1 MYEYHKLTPQQRLE
15 LVQERLKRG
24 FPPHSPPHPIQI
36 EGFYLL
42 TIACYQ
48 HQKILN
54 NSSRRQ
60 QLLNLLFEKCIH
72 EAIDIRG
79 WVILVNHYHLLV
91 YLPNLSILTS
101 IFKAIHGVT
110 SYQWNLEDN
119 QRGRKV
125 WYRFSDRAIRSER
138 HYYTTLNYIH
148 YNPVKHN
155 YVNSPYDWLESS
167 VHWYLEE
174 KGREWLRDSWVKY
187 PVRDCGKGWDD

>member
-15 LVQERLKRG
+15 LAQERLKRG
-24 FPPHSPPHPIQI
+24 FPSHSPPHPIQI

-72 EAIDIRG
+72 EVIDIMG

-91 YLPNLSILTS
+91 YLSNL
-101 IFKAIHGVT
+101 
-110 SYQWNLEDN
+110 
-119 QRGRKV
+119 
-125 WYRFSDRAIRSER
+125 
-138 HYYTTLNYIH
+138 
-148 YNPVKHN
+148 
-155 YVNSPYDWLESS
+155 
-167 VHWYLEE
+167 
-174 KGREWLRDSWVKY
+174 
-187 PVRDCGKGWDD
+187 